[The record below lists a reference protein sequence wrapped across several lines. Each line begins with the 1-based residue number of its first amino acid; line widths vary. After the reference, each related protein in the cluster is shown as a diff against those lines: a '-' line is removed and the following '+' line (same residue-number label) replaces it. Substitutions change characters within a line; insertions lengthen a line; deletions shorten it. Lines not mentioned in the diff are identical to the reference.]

1 MTGDRDAAARYLE
14 NWQDEVDSAAEY
26 RAMAAAEPD
35 PRLAKVYANLAAM
48 EEAHIAFWEKRLR
61 DAGAS
66 VPPRRA
72 SWRSRVLGA
81 IARRL
86 GPDLVLAT
94 IAAKEAADQNVYV
107 RQPETAGTRMSAQ
120 EHWHAKVLKQ
130 LVTTQPRGVQGSFLA
145 RLEGRHRSVGGNAL
159 RAAVL
164 GANDGLCS
172 NLSLVRGVAGAS
184 VDSHGLLVTGVAGLL
199 AGACSM
205 ALGEWVSVTSSRE
218 LAQREIRI
226 ETGELTEDPEGEGDE
241 LKLIYEAKGLSPS
254 VADTMV
260 KHLLA
265 DRSTAIDALAR
276 EELGIDPTQLGGS
289 AGEAALTSFVL
300 FAVGALV
307 PILPFLVARGTPAV
321 AASAGVS
328 ALGLFGIGAAIT
340 IFTGTH
346 VWRSGGRQLL
356 LGMAA
361 AGVPVGPVHS
371 LGEALAH
378 PQTLARGMVVDLVH
392 PQAGATKAIGCPLH
406 FSATPTQ
413 ITRPAP
419 LLGEHT
425 REVLAEYGYDDAAID
440 ALIADGVV
448 EAAARGA
455 SS

>member
-1 MTGDRDAAARYLE
+1 MTGERHAASRYRE

-35 PRLAKVYANLAAM
+35 ARLAKVYANLAAM
-48 EEAHIAFWEKRLR
+48 EDTHVAFWEQRLR

-72 SWRSRVLGA
+72 SWRSRVLAA

-94 IAAKEAADQNVYV
+94 IAAKEEADQNVYV
-107 RQPETAGTRMSAQ
+107 KQPETTGTRMSGQ
-120 EHWHAKVLKQ
+120 ERWHAKVLSQ
-130 LVTTQPRGVQGSFLA
+130 LVTSQPRGLEGSFLA

-172 NLSLVRGVAGAS
+172 NLSLVMGVAGAS
-184 VDSHGLLVTGVAGLL
+184 VDSHGLLITGVAGLL

-218 LAQREIRI
+218 LAQREVRI
-226 ETGELTEDPEGEGDE
+226 EAGELAEDPEGEGDE

-254 VADTMV
+254 EADAMV

-265 DRSTAIDALAR
+265 DPRRAIDTLAR

-289 AGEAALTSFVL
+289 AWEAALASFVL
-300 FAVGALV
+300 FAMGALV
-307 PILPFLVARGTPAV
+307 PILPFLVARGNLAV
-321 AASAGVS
+321 VASAIVS
-328 ALGLFGIGAAIT
+328 GLGLFGIGAAIT
-340 IFTGTH
+340 IFTGTP

-356 LGMAA
+356 LGLAA
-361 AGVPVGPVHS
+361 AAVTFG
-371 LGEALAH
+371 LGRLI
-378 PQTLARGMVVDLVH
+378 GM
-392 PQAGATKAIGCPLH
+392 AITG
-406 FSATPTQ
+406 
-413 ITRPAP
+413 
-419 LLGEHT
+419 
-425 REVLAEYGYDDAAID
+425 
-440 ALIADGVV
+440 
-448 EAAARGA
+448 
-455 SS
+455 